1 MPAASTTNDRPKFAF
16 GEALAV
22 MASRPLLV
30 ALVIIALISVSRLG
44 DTVDSDVAWQLWI
57 AQQVRGGASLYRDII
72 EVNPPLWFWMAL
84 PIDRAAAALH
94 IRPEPVL
101 AAAVGMFA
109 ALALAATDRLLRQ
122 ITPPRRALLLG
133 YAALCLLAM
142 PWVHLGQREQ
152 LVLIG
157 TLPYAALI
165 AARRERR
172 HVPPT
177 LAFLIGAGAAVVFA
191 LKHYFLIVPLL
202 LELWLLVELRR
213 QWRWRRPETVAMVGV
228 GAAYAAAIAI
238 WASDYLT
245 RIVPLVR
252 LSYGMLRP
260 PSVGYLF
267 GPFALL
273 GLVSLGLVVAHMRPA
288 ARATA
293 PVATALT
300 VAAIAFAAIY
310 FIQAKGWIYH
320 AIPLLGCASLALLAL
335 LTEAWTPMRGP
346 LLAVPALLALP
357 LWFASQE
364 RLHPALPGPDLRDA
378 VSGLH
383 PGDTVGFLS
392 VETAI
397 PWSITLQRGFRYPS
411 RYMGYWMMNAI
422 VANEGRPNSDP
433 RLSALGRQIVADTVA
448 DFQCAPPAR
457 IVVPRPPAGQPGF
470 DILPYFLRNA
480 EFAAFLGHYRVRS
493 RTGLETYELHT
504 PIRAV
509 TEHCRH
515 GA

>member
-1 MPAASTTNDRPKFAF
+1 MPAASTTDVRPKIAF
-16 GEALAV
+16 GKALAT

-30 ALVIIALISVSRLG
+30 ALVIVALVTVARLG

-57 AQQVRGGASLYRDII
+57 AQQIRSGASLYSDIV

-84 PIDRAAAALH
+84 PVDRAAAALH
-94 IRPEPVL
+94 VRPEPVL
-101 AAAVGMFA
+101 VAAVGIFA
-109 ALALAATDRLLRQ
+109 GLALAATDRLLRH
-122 ITPPRRALLLG
+122 IAPPRRTLLLG

-172 HVPPT
+172 EVPST
-177 LAFLIGAGAAVVFA
+177 LAFLVGAGAAIVFA

-202 LELWLLVELRR
+202 LELWLLVALRR
-213 QWRWRRPETVAMVGV
+213 HWRGRRPETIAMISI
-228 GAAYAAAIAI
+228 GATYAAGIVI
-238 WASDYLT
+238 WARDYLT

-260 PSVGYLF
+260 PNFSYLF

-273 GLVSLGLVVAHMRPA
+273 GLVSLGLVAAHMRLA

-320 AIPLLGCASLALLAL
+320 AIPLLGCASLALVAL
-335 LTEAWTPMRGP
+335 LAEARAPMRA
-346 LLAVPALLALP
+346 LSLAAPALLALP
-357 LWFASQE
+357 LWFATQE
-364 RLHPALPGPDLRDA
+364 KLHPALPNPDLLDA
-378 VSGLH
+378 VSGLQ
-383 PGDTVGFLS
+383 PGETVGFLS

-422 VANEGRPNSDP
+422 VANERRADPDP

-448 DFQCAPPAR
+448 DFRCAPPAR
-457 IVVPRPPAGQPGF
+457 IVIPRPPAGQPGF
-470 DILPYFLRNA
+470 DILPFFLRDG
-480 EFAAFLGHYRVRS
+480 EFAALLSQYRLRS
-493 RTGLETYELHT
+493 RTGLETYELSGKM
-504 PIRAV
+504 PAV
-509 TEHCRH
+509 SEQCRS
-515 GA
+515 GT